1 MARILVVDDDASARL
16 AMKAILE
23 THGHSIVL
31 VESGHRAVDAIE
43 AYAFEVAIIDIF
55 MPGMSG
61 LETIKIFRRN
71 APTLPILV
79 ISGYARRNIG
89 DPAQDFFR
97 TALDLG
103 AVCCLAKPFKSA
115 ELLQAVESCRAATAH
130 KVA

>member
-1 MARILVVDDDASARL
+1 MARILVVDDDACARL

-23 THGHSIVL
+23 HHGHATVL
-31 VESGHRAVDAIE
+31 AESGHRAVDAIE
-43 AYAFEVAIIDIF
+43 AFAFDVAIVDIF

-79 ISGYARRNIG
+79 ISGYALRNVG

-103 AVCCLAKPFKSA
+103 AVCCLPKPFKSA
-115 ELLQAVESCRAATAH
+115 ELLQAVETCRTAALV